1 MADGDDVLKGA
12 SRFFSKLGGQLKEA
26 GGQLKEVGKT
36 VGSQVVQT
44 SKQVTGLGRGSV
56 KLELDQTKAAPGQA
70 IKGRL
75 ILAVTEAV
83 EVKRVLVTLRAR
95 QRYIAVKRSDGGGV
109 GSSHADVYQFDKELA
124 PSGKYDPQQTF
135 DFELVVPPDALDLKP
150 QQSAGGNPLSDVAR
164 TIASAVTPNAGP
176 IEWQVIGRL
185 EISWGRDLA
194 HDVDIIVAS

>member
-1 MADGDDVLKGA
+1 MADSDDVLKGA
-12 SRFFSKLGGQLKEA
+12 GRFFSKLGGQLKEA

-56 KLELDQTKAAPGQA
+56 KLELDQTKATPGGT

-75 ILAVTEAV
+75 VLAVTDTV
-83 EVKRVLVTLRAR
+83 EVKRVLVSLRAR

-124 PSGKYDPQQTF
+124 PSGKYEPQQSF
-135 DFELVVPPDALDLKP
+135 DFELVVPPDALEMRP
-150 QQSAGGNPLSDVAR
+150 PQSAGNPLADVAR

-185 EISWGRDLA
+185 EISWGRDLS
-194 HDVDIIVAS
+194 HDVDIIVGS

>member
-1 MADGDDVLKGA
+1 MADSDDVLKGA
-12 SRFFSKLGGQLKEA
+12 GRFFSKLGGQLKEA

-36 VGSQVVQT
+36 VGNQVVAT

-56 KLELDQTKAAPGQA
+56 KLELDQTKATPGGTV
-70 IKGRL
+70 KGKL
-75 ILAVTEAV
+75 VLALTEPVDA
-83 EVKRVLVTLRAR
+83 KRVLVSLRAR
-95 QRYIAVKRSDGGGV
+95 QRYIAVKRGDGGGV

-124 PSGKYDPQQTF
+124 PSGKFEPNQTF
-135 DFELVVPPDALDLKP
+135 EFELVVPPDALELRP

-185 EISWGRDLA
+185 EISWGRDLS
-194 HDVDIIVAS
+194 HDVDIVVAR